1 MDVRSSDDTP
11 ALSLRGLG
19 AAARRQVGWI
29 AATAAIGVALTVF
42 VTQRQRPVYEARATI
57 RIADQQGTAPPT
69 DVLTALSKPST
80 IETEMEILRSR
91 SVVEQVVDT
100 LGLRVTIT
108 DPRGAPRRTLFG
120 VLQVD
125 HDAQP
130 GTYVVQRDT
139 TVFSITTPDGHTL
152 GGAFGAPLSAGGVHV
167 EPLPLA
173 ATGGGPSQITLT
185 VAPTSAA
192 AEAVRQDLRLS
203 RVQPNAGIVAIAY
216 QSTDQTLARDVV
228 NAVAQAYIDRRR
240 ASQQESYHAAVEFLQ
255 AQVLAVGDSLALA
268 EKAMEQY
275 RRANGLIDP
284 EAQASDQVTRRAT
297 LTVQKEGLDDQ
308 SRVLWALVR
317 RARQPVESS
326 GGWAEFAGSTALAE
340 NSVIS
345 GLLTQIIGLVSERS
359 QLLTH
364 RTTADPEV
372 IAKSTLIAQLQQQ
385 LGDVAQAALK
395 GIDDQTRSVN
405 QTLQLSAGRLA
416 RVPEQQLQFARLKH
430 QVDLNMSLYTMLQ
443 NRLKES
449 QVSEASE
456 IANAG
461 LVDGAVIPTTPLGGR
476 RFFNLLFGVALSLLC
491 GCLVGLAR
499 ESADTRVR
507 SREELVRLTDLPL
520 LASIP
525 RIKLTN
531 GHRHREPLAL
541 QIEDRLVLRHSPRS
555 PAAEAYRALRT
566 NVTFSEQWSKQR
578 LKTIVVTSPEPMDG
592 KTTTAVNLAI
602 TLADQ
607 GLKVVLVEAD
617 KRRPVLHKVLHT
629 DRTPGLSDLL
639 SGWAPLE
646 KAVRE
651 IPLPDHASGSF
662 SFIPAGEP
670 VPNPAE
676 LLGSPAMRQLLELLA
691 ERYDQVVI
699 DTPPLCVV
707 TDAAVL
713 ATQSDGV
720 LFVARMGATH
730 GDALKQSV
738 EEMRGLGARVV
749 GTVLTDVNHREDRY
763 GYRYGYYQY
772 YEDDSNGNGAGH
784 TNGNGNGNGRRGRG
798 KRV

>member
-1 MDVRSSDDTP
+1 MDVRRSDDTP

-19 AAARRQVGWI
+19 AALRRQAVWI
-29 AATAAIGVALTVF
+29 AVTAAIGIVLTVV
-42 VTQRQRPVYEARATI
+42 VTKRQRPVYEARATI
-57 RIADQQGTAPPT
+57 RITDQQGAAPST

-91 SVVEQVVDT
+91 TVVEDVVDS

-108 DPRGAPRRTLFG
+108 DPKGAPRATLFG
-120 VLQVD
+120 RLHID

-130 GTYVVQRDT
+130 GTYVVHRDT
-139 TVFSITTPDGHTL
+139 TVFSITTPDGHML
-152 GGAFGAPLSAGGVHV
+152 GGAYGAAIAAGGVQV
-167 EPLPLA
+167 EPLPLG
-173 ATGGGPSQITLT
+173 ATDGGPSQITLA
-185 VAPTSAA
+185 VMPTSDA
-192 AEAVRQDLRLS
+192 AEMVRQGLRLS
-203 RVQPNAGIVAIAY
+203 RVQPNAGIVVIAY
-216 QSTDQTLARDVV
+216 QSTDRALARDVV

-240 ASQQESYHAAVEFLQ
+240 ENRRETYHAAVEFLQ
-255 AQVLAVGDSLALA
+255 SQVLAVGDSLALA
-268 EKAMEQY
+268 EKALEQY

-284 EAQASDQVTRRAT
+284 EAQATDQVQRSAT
-297 LTVQKEGLDDQ
+297 LQVQKEGLDDQ
-308 SRVLWALVR
+308 ARVLWDLIR
-317 RARQPVESS
+317 RTRQPAESS
-326 GGWAEFAGSTALAE
+326 GGWTEFAGSTVLAE
-340 NSVIS
+340 NPVIS

-364 RTTADPEV
+364 RTMADPEV
-372 IAKSTLIAQLQQQ
+372 VAKSSLIAEQQRQ
-385 LGDVAQAALK
+385 LGSVAQAALK
-395 GIDDQTRSVN
+395 SIDDRNRSLN
-405 QTLQLSAGRLA
+405 QTLQLSEGRLA
-416 RVPEQQLQFARLKH
+416 RVPEQQLQYARLKH
-430 QVDLNMSLYTMLQ
+430 QVDLNMALFTMLQ

-461 LVDGAVIPTTPLGGR
+461 LVDGALIPGSPLGGR

-507 SREELVRLTDLPL
+507 SREELVRLTELPL

-525 RIKLTN
+525 RIRMMN
-531 GHRHREPLAL
+531 GHRHNGAAL
-541 QIEDRLVLRHSPRS
+541 QIEDRLVLRHAPKS
-555 PAAEAYRALRT
+555 PAAEAYRSLRT

-578 LKTIVVTSPEPMDG
+578 LRTIVVTSPEPMDG

-602 TLADQ
+602 TLAEQ
-607 GLKVVLVEAD
+607 GMRVVLVEAD

-629 DRTPGLSDLL
+629 DRSPGLSDLL
-639 SGWAPLE
+639 SGTAPLE
-646 KAVRE
+646 RALRE

-662 SFIPAGEP
+662 SFIPAGNP

-676 LLGSPAMRQLLELLA
+676 LLGSLAMRQLLELLA
-691 ERYDQVVI
+691 NNYDQVVI

-713 ATQSDGV
+713 ATQADGV

-738 EEMRGLGARVV
+738 DEMRALGARVV
-749 GTVLTDVNHREDRY
+749 GTVLTDVSHREDRY

-772 YEDDSNGNGAGH
+772 YEEDSNGNG
-784 TNGNGNGNGRRGRG
+784 NGKGASNGNGNGRRRIRG